1 MSWPLQYGK
10 EIVLSLLCLFFG
22 LRLTESLGREEG
34 VLKYNVSMPN
44 SGPSD
49 EEAGCGGIRGRNR
62 DGVSEGR
69 LLPLF
74 MVDLIY

>member
-1 MSWPLQYGK
+1 M
-10 EIVLSLLCLFFG
+10 
-22 LRLTESLGREEG
+22 
-34 VLKYNVSMPN
+34 LKYNVSMPN

-49 EEAGCGGIRGRNR
+49 EEAGCGDIQGRNR

-69 LLPLF
+69 FLPLF

>member
-10 EIVLSLLCLFFG
+10 QIVLRLLCLFFG
-22 LRLTESLGREEG
+22 LGLTESLEREQG
-34 VLKYNVSMPN
+34 VLKCNISMPN

-49 EEAGCGGIRGRNR
+49 EEASCVDIQVRDR

-69 LLPLF
+69 FLPLF
-74 MVDLIY
+74 MVDLVY